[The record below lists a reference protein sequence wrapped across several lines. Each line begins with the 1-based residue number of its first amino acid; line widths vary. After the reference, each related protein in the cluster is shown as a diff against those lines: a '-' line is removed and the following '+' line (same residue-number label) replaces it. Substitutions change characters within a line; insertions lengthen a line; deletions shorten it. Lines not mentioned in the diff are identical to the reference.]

1 MSKLIALIIGVF
13 MAYGAFTVVTN
24 ISSMNKI
31 VNVETSLLQNKYELK
46 EMDIGEFKKITLKK
60 YYLSIQN
67 CII

>member
-1 MSKLIALIIGVF
+1 